1 MWFWSVR
8 GRLCVQ
14 LGRRRANRLSAN
26 QDFSAFEPG
35 KKTVTALPLPLCS
48 PLQVSSMDF
57 IAMKRSQLYGLANN
71 PYSSPQQPGGGPYP
85 PSQPYT
91 SPPQHRYP
99 MSMQG
104 RSPMTMGGMQYP
116 QQQVRQPMQEPLH
129 EQHGSMGARVTCS
142 MPRRSSCS
150 CCGCLP
156 TPQWILERPF
166 IPVRHCVLIPHLGIG
181 SRHTCSLLCA
191 RRGCTRDDL

>member
-1 MWFWSVR
+1 MPVDINLKLPCAVQIENNSMADVVWSVR

-14 LGRRRANRLSAN
+14 LGRRRANPLSAN

-35 KKTVTALPLPLCS
+35 KKTVSALPLPLCS

-57 IAMKRSQLYGLANN
+57 IAMKRSQLYGLTNN

-104 RSPMTMGGMQYP
+104 RSQMAMGGMQYP
-116 QQQVRQPMQEPLH
+116 QQQVRQPMQEPL
-129 EQHGSMGARVTCS
+129 V
-142 MPRRSSCS
+142 SSTA
-150 CCGCLP
+150 P
-156 TPQWILERPF
+156 W
-166 IPVRHCVLIPHLGIG
+166 VHV
-181 SRHTCSLLCA
+181 
-191 RRGCTRDDL
+191 

>member
-1 MWFWSVR
+1 MPVDINLKLPCAVQIENNSMADVVWSVR
-8 GRLCVQ
+8 GRPCVQ
-14 LGRRRANRLSAN
+14 LGRRRANPLSAN

-35 KKTVTALPLPLCS
+35 KKTVSALPLPLCS

-104 RSPMTMGGMQYP
+104 RSQIAMGGMQYP
-116 QQQVRQPMQEPLH
+116 QQQVRQPMPEPL
-129 EQHGSMGARVTCS
+129 V
-142 MPRRSSCS
+142 SSTA
-150 CCGCLP
+150 P
-156 TPQWILERPF
+156 W
-166 IPVRHCVLIPHLGIG
+166 VHV
-181 SRHTCSLLCA
+181 
-191 RRGCTRDDL
+191 